1 MDNIRLS
8 SKNLLGIILF
18 FFIALGSFLKVVTAV
33 SYVDDDLVIRMVQL
47 VMLFVLMLVIHAFLK
62 FEPYNT

>member
-47 VMLFVLMLVIHAFLK
+47 VMLFVLMIVIHAFLK